1 MGASFCFLRLF
12 GKKARA
18 HGAFLQPQHG
28 IG

>member
-1 MGASFCFLRLF
+1 MGASFCFLQLF

-18 HGAFLQPQHG
+18 PGALLQPQHG